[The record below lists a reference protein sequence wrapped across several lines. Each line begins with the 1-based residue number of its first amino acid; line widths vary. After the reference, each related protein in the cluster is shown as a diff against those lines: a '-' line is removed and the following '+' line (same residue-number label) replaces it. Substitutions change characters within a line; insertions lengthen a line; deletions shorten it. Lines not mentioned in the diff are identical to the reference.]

1 MVDNL
6 VAHFARSYPKNRAEQ
21 GFVVRQAHHER
32 ERTVRPEPVEG
43 RA

>member
-21 GFVVRQAHHER
+21 GFVVSLSNHER
-32 ERTVRPEPVEG
+32 ERTVRPEPCILK
-43 RA
+43 